1 MRSSR
6 SRTRGSSTIQ
16 KAKEQHGTTSTQ
28 SDDIP
33 ERNATMETME
43 TAEMTYKRQFE
54 CPFAKMHMDISDCP
68 DYGSSDC
75 PLCVPNAICTRTL
88 DDALETPR
96 LKEEWYEFRNRQ

>member
-1 MRSSR
+1 
-6 SRTRGSSTIQ
+6 
-16 KAKEQHGTTSTQ
+16 
-28 SDDIP
+28 
-33 ERNATMETME
+33 METME